1 MTKNTTNPM
10 PKTATKKS
18 IKPTEIL
25 APKTSFKINDFC
37 LTPVELKRT
46 TDPTTLPNSTD
57 NVPSSVTSITT
68 PVDYTFGQQ
77 RAVQAI
83 RTALDIRA
91 NGYHIFAAGENGL
104 GKRTLITRLLS
115 DYSNSNFNQDNHSTP
130 RATPDDWLYVY
141 NFKDARS
148 PQALSLPA
156 GRGQDFADTMH
167 QMWAVAKKQLN
178 KRFRSDHYQSKV
190 EAIKNQ
196 ISLKEEQAYSALH
209 EESRQ
214 LSLTLALRATDNK
227 PIFVESFDDEL
238 SDDLEENLSENL
250 NDGLDKNL
258 SKNNALIK
266 DNAKNATNP
275 ATKNK
280 SSQKSQP
287 LATKTSPHIKTL
299 SIKTSLTAKN
309 NATGKSKEKGTK
321 DTLPSPY
328 IPNFQD
334 KNHMQKRLS
343 LLTITLEQIEDEA
356 NQTLQSLHHSLTR
369 RTLKP
374 LFEPLFQKYAEFPAI
389 SQYLNAVHDD
399 IVLHVERIVNEDDDE
414 FLPSYFSPVPARYFV
429 NVMAAHTPNSGVPI
443 VFEDLPTHLNLL
455 GHVEQVTHLGT
466 VSTDVSLIRAGSL
479 HRANGGYLIL
489 EASHLLEY
497 PYAWQG
503 LKRALQSRQIKMSSL
518 EQMLTLTGSISLE
531 PQPIALDVKVILLGQ
546 PDLYY
551 DLLEFEP
558 EFNTVFKIRADFH
571 DRVARTPANEQAMVA
586 KIADMVTKYQLLPF
600 DSTAL
605 SRLLEYLSEQA
616 EDQNE
621 LSLHGDRLVQL
632 LHESNRHALLEH
644 VKIVSKT
651 HVNQAISEIQHR
663 SGYLRQLFWQEIE
676 KGQQLISTTGEAIGQ
691 VNALTVIS
699 YADSE
704 FGMPARLTATVHH
717 SMGNADILDIERDVN
732 LGGSLHAKGVLIMSS
747 YLRALFAQNHPLNFT
762 ASLAFEQSYGGIDGD
777 SATIAETCALLSALA
792 QVPIKQHLAVT
803 GSMNQFGQVQAVGGI
818 NAKIA
823 GFYDTC
829 VEQGLITN
837 DGQTS
842 EMATQGVI
850 IPKANIAQLMLRQDI
865 IDSVKRGNFAIY
877 AIEHVNEALFLLT
890 GMVANKLNKKGV
902 YRKKSLYGKIVRRLQ
917 AWDEK
922 EGKG

>member
-1 MTKNTTNPM
+1 MQESSGFFEISTTKRLLYLMTKTPKKTTELP
-10 PKTATKKS
+10 
-18 IKPTEIL
+18 IPTITDFRL
-25 APKTSFKINDFC
+25 APTQ
-37 LTPVELKRT
+37 LKRT
-46 TDPTTLPNSTD
+46 TDPLTLPKSTQA
-57 NVPSSVTSITT
+57 ITT
-68 PVDYTFGQQ
+68 TADYTFGQT

-91 NGYHIFAAGENGL
+91 NGYHIFGAGENGL
-104 GKRTLITRLLS
+104 GKRTLIIRLLS
-115 DYSNSNFNQDNHSTP
+115 DYSKKSNQK
-130 RATPDDWLYVY
+130 TPDDWMYVY
-141 NFKDARS
+141 NYKNARN

-156 GRGQDFADTMH
+156 GMGQTFADEMH
-167 QMWAVAKKQLN
+167 NLWAVAKKQLN
-178 KRFRSDHYQSKV
+178 KRFRSDHYQTKV

-196 ISLKEEQAYSALH
+196 ISLKEEQAYTALH

-214 LSLTLALRATDNK
+214 YSLALAIRPTDNK
-227 PIFVESFDDEL
+227 PIFVENFGDE
-238 SDDLEENLSENL
+238 EENL
-250 NDGLDKNL
+250 NDLADKNF
-258 SKNNALIK
+258 N
-266 DNAKNATNP
+266 
-275 ATKNK
+275 
-280 SSQKSQP
+280 QKSASKIQP
-287 LATKTSPHIKTL
+287 LTTRKTK
-299 SIKTSLTAKN
+299 TAKN
-309 NATGKSKEKGTK
+309 LTVKTTTTKNQKSK
-321 DTLPSPY
+321 DTQVSPY

-334 KNHMQKRLS
+334 KNHMQKRLN
-343 LLTITLEQIEDEA
+343 LLTISLEQIEDEA
-356 NQTLQSLHHSLTR
+356 NQTLQALHHSLTR

-374 LFEPLFQKYAEFPAI
+374 LFEPLLEKYAKFPTI
-389 SQYLNAVHDD
+389 VEYLNAVQNDM
-399 IVLHVERIVNEDDDE
+399 VQNVERIVNEDDDE

-429 NVMAAHTPNSGVPI
+429 NVMASHTKNTISHAKDSFEKSGGVPI

-455 GHVEQVTHLGT
+455 GHVEQVTHMGT

-531 PQPIALDVKVILLGQ
+531 PQPIDLDVKVILLGE

-558 EFNTVFKIRADFH
+558 EFNALFKIRADFH
-571 DRVARTPANEQAMVA
+571 DRVARTPDNEQAMVA
-586 KIADMVTKYQLLPF
+586 KIADMVAKYRLLPF
-600 DSTAL
+600 DNTAL
-605 SRLLEYLSEQA
+605 ARLLEYLSEQA

-621 LSLHGDRLVQL
+621 LSLHGDRLAQL
-632 LHESNRHALLEH
+632 LHESNRHALLQNASIAE
-644 VKIVSKT
+644 KI

-676 KGQQLISTTGEAIGQ
+676 KGQQLISTTGEAVGQ

-717 SMGNADILDIERDVN
+717 SLGNADILDIERDVD

-747 YLRALFAQNHPLNFT
+747 YLRALFAQDHALNFT

-792 QVPIKQHLAVT
+792 QVPIQQHLAVT

-829 VEQGLITN
+829 VEQGGLEKALGKN
-837 DGQTS
+837 DK
-842 EMATQGVI
+842 TQGVI

-865 IDSVKRGNFAIY
+865 IDSVKAGKFAIY

-890 GMVANKLNKKGV
+890 GMPVAELNKKGV
-902 YRKKSLYGKIVRRLQ
+902 YRKKSLYGKIIRRLQ

-922 EGKG
+922 HEKA

>member
-1 MTKNTTNPM
+1 M
-10 PKTATKKS
+10 KKS
-18 IKPTEIL
+18 LTKEQPTPTLTDFRL
-25 APKTSFKINDFC
+25 APSQ
-37 LTPVELKRT
+37 LKRT
-46 TDPTTLPNSTD
+46 TDPLTLPKSTQA
-57 NVPSSVTSITT
+57 ITT
-68 PVDYTFGQQ
+68 TADYTFGQT

-91 NGYHIFAAGENGL
+91 NGYHIFGAGENGL

-115 DYSNSNFNQDNHSTP
+115 DYAQKSQQK
-130 RATPDDWLYVY
+130 TPDDWMYVY
-141 NFKDARS
+141 NYSNARN

-156 GRGQDFADTMH
+156 GMGQAFADEMH
-167 QMWAVAKKQLN
+167 TLWATAKKQLN
-178 KRFRSDHYQSKV
+178 KRFRSDHYQTKV

-196 ISLKEEQAYSALH
+196 ISLKEEQAYTALH

-214 LSLTLALRATDNK
+214 YSLALAIRPTDNK
-227 PIFVESFDDEL
+227 PIFVENFGDEDDNS
-238 SDDLEENLSENL
+238 SDLA
-250 NDGLDKNL
+250 DKNL
-258 SKNNALIK
+258 
-266 DNAKNATNP
+266 AKPSAEKPSANV
-275 ATKNK
+275 
-280 SSQKSQP
+280 QP
-287 LATKTSPHIKTL
+287 LTVKKSKTVKNLAVKT
-299 SIKTSLTAKN
+299 TSTAKN
-309 NATGKSKEKGTK
+309 TK
-321 DTLPSPY
+321 QKDSQPSPY

-334 KNHMQKRLS
+334 KNHMQKRLN

-356 NQTLQSLHHSLTR
+356 NQTLQALHHSLTR

-374 LFEPLFQKYAEFPAI
+374 LFEPLLEKYSEFPTI
-389 SQYLNAVHDD
+389 VDYLNAVQNDM
-399 IVLHVERIVNEDDDE
+399 VQNVERIVNEDDEE

-429 NVMAAHTPNSGVPI
+429 NVMASHSPSNSPTGGVPI

-455 GHVEQVTHLGT
+455 GHVEQVTHMGT

-531 PQPIALDVKVILLGQ
+531 PQPIALDVKVILLGE

-558 EFNTVFKIRADFH
+558 EFNAVFKIRADFH
-571 DRVARTPANEQAMVA
+571 DRVARTPDNEQAMVA
-586 KIADMVTKYQLLPF
+586 KIADMVAKYQLLPF
-600 DSTAL
+600 DNTAL
-605 SRLLEYLSEQA
+605 ARLLEYLSEQA

-621 LSLHGDRLVQL
+621 LSLHSDRLAQL
-632 LHESNRHALLEH
+632 LHESNRHALLQNASIAE
-644 VKIVSKT
+644 KI

-676 KGQQLISTTGEAIGQ
+676 KGQQLISTTGEAVGQ

-717 SMGNADILDIERDVN
+717 SLGNADILDIERDVD

-747 YLRALFAQNHPLNFT
+747 YLRALFAQDHALNFT

-792 QVPIKQHLAVT
+792 QVPIQQHLAVT

-829 VEQGLITN
+829 VEQGGLGKALGKN
-837 DGQTS
+837 DK
-842 EMATQGVI
+842 TQGVI

-865 IDSVKRGNFAIY
+865 IDSVKAGKFAIY

-890 GMVANKLNKKGV
+890 GMPVVEVNKKGD
-902 YRKKSLYGKIVRRLQ
+902 YRKKSLYGKIIRRLQ

-922 EGKG
+922 HEK

>member
-1 MTKNTTNPM
+1 MTVNTLPM
-10 PKTATKKS
+10 PKSPKQPSSKADLAKTQLIPS
-18 IKPTEIL
+18 QFQL
-25 APKTSFKINDFC
+25 APSQ
-37 LTPVELKRT
+37 LKRT
-46 TDPTTLPNSTD
+46 TDPLSLPKSTD
-57 NVPSSVTSITT
+57 MITT
-68 PVDYTFGQQ
+68 PTDYTFGQA

-91 NGYHIFAAGENGL
+91 GGYHIFCAGENGL
-104 GKRTLITRLLS
+104 GKRTLITRLLT
-115 DYSNSNFNQDNHSTP
+115 DFAKHQPTP
-130 RATPDDWLYVY
+130 NDWAYVY
-141 NFKDARS
+141 NFKDGRS

-156 GRGQDFADTMH
+156 GMAQPFADEMH
-167 QMWAVAKKQLN
+167 ILWATAKKQLN

-196 ISLKEEQAYSALH
+196 ISLKEEQAYTALH

-214 LSLTLALRATDNK
+214 YSLALAIRPSDNK
-227 PIFVESFDDEL
+227 PIFVESFGDE
-238 SDDLEENLSENL
+238 DLADVENLT
-250 NDGLDKNL
+250 NDLDFDKNNSTHNSL
-258 SKNNALIK
+258 KPTKTVAKKTTKTQALTAQSEKSDKTTAVKSVSIK
-266 DNAKNATNP
+266 TASTAKNA
-275 ATKNK
+275 
-280 SSQKSQP
+280 
-287 LATKTSPHIKTL
+287 
-299 SIKTSLTAKN
+299 
-309 NATGKSKEKGTK
+309 KSKENAQ
-321 DTLPSPY
+321 PSPY
-328 IPNFQD
+328 VPNFQD

-356 NQTLQSLHHSLTR
+356 NQTLQALHHSLTR

-374 LFEPLFQKYAEFPAI
+374 LFEPLLEKYRAFAQI
-389 SQYLNAVHDD
+389 VTYLNAVQDD
-399 IVLHVERIVNEDDDE
+399 MVQNVERIVNEDDDE

-429 NVMAAHTPNSGVPI
+429 NVMASHTPDSGSPI

-531 PQPIALDVKVILLGQ
+531 PQPIDLDVKVILLGE

-558 EFNTVFKIRADFH
+558 EFNAVFKIRADFH
-571 DRVARTPANEQAMVA
+571 DRVARTPDNEQAMIA

-600 DSTAL
+600 DNTAL
-605 SRLLEYLSEQA
+605 ARLLEYLSEQA

-621 LSLHGDRLVQL
+621 LSLHGDRLAQL
-632 LHESNRHALLEH
+632 LHESNRHALLDNK
-644 VKIVSKT
+644 KIVTKA

-717 SMGNADILDIERDVN
+717 SMGNADILDIERDVD

-747 YLRALFAQNHPLNFT
+747 YLRALFAQNHTLNFT

-792 QVPIKQHLAVT
+792 QVPIKQNLAVT

-829 VEQGLITN
+829 VEQGLLKKRGEN
-837 DGQTS
+837 AQ
-842 EMATQGVI
+842 TQGVI

-865 IDSVKRGNFAIY
+865 IDSVKAGKFAIY

-890 GMVANKLNKKGV
+890 GMTVAEVNKKGV

-922 EGKG
+922 NEKG